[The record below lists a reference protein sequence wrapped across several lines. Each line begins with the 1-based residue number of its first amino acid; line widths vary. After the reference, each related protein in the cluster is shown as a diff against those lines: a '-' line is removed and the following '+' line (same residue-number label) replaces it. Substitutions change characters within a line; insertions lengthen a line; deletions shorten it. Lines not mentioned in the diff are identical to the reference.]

1 MGSQRIRNDLA
12 AEQQHVSQIC
22 SLFIIST
29 STSGPSH
36 YLWPELLQKLPFQ
49 FIFHLAV
56 RNASIRGKVDH
67 VIAHSFLSSTY
78 FWLYPPSTL
87 YYFHLQTS
95 NIIYLLIVF
104 ANTYLQI
111 SKQWPIVDWQY
122 IFAKWLLNA
131 LTMKTKALYMVKKF
145 LHCLTC
151 FPLHSHIT
159 HAYSSF
165 FLL

>member
-1 MGSQRIRNDLA
+1 MSLKSVPFSLSPPSLVDQALPLA
-12 AEQQHVSQIC
+12 WTIAKASV
-22 SLFIIST
+22 
-29 STSGPSH
+29 
-36 YLWPELLQKLPFQ
+36 Q

-67 VIAHSFLSSTY
+67 VMAHSFLSSTY

-111 SKQWPIVDWQY
+111 SKQCPIVDWQY